1 MSEEL
6 KKCFSEL
13 DLRMNKIRKVTIYN
27 LHHKILGDPFLW
39 LRLKQPASE
48 EPLSHPFEQ
57 RLAGT
62 KSTGDCFSKRVYC
75 FKRGLQKEVDGKS
88 QAQHL
93 REFLSENK
101 SPKEGELRNVLFPD
115 PLQFILPDV
124 TTTVNTPPQCD
135 AVQVPLGSANLP
147 RGIVTD
153 LYESVWD
160 DWEGF
165 INAVHRF
172 TSESCH
178 CTCRVHLGCVVEFQL
193 TPESK
198 KSASLV
204 VDRSLKVLEYIP
216 GTLPSEYA
224 TDYLKELEQSSDPLR
239 RIHRIRQLPGP
250 FAALLNEPELFQVHQ
265 SKILAVLASV
275 SGNECSGSDVL
286 HMLHTCNFIRELPL
300 ILAGKYTLI
309 NEGKGVVKTTE
320 SDGKDV
326 ELFLRLV
333 TLCVKTFPNVAYQL
347 ISVIWGCAQL
357 AFPFEREFTAEASNF
372 CRAVIH
378 ACSVVRQQ
386 DVVTP
391 LKESASFKTSEE
403 PEKKL
408 LDPLFWVS
416 CFFSE
421 SVAQPLRELLPQK
434 LLSGNEKVV
443 EARRRF
449 ENIIQCC
456 TSKLSKEH
464 LKGLQVCKNI
474 SRFSSHHDSK
484 LAAKRG
490 VVIDLYE
497 GVGYI
502 ALALSRGYPSRVAQN
517 QQIFMIEE
525 STTTFVGASS
535 ESLQSLHIGDV
546 VTFQVSPD
554 SPNKVHIIVRVIQYC
569 SAALDKAFS
578 QVLFPPH
585 RDSHYVEH
593 LFCNEA
599 AIRGILN
606 APQVYKNAEVASALI
621 AAATDALSDPFSPS
635 IKKKMLNLLKSSSFV
650 RELLEIAPH
659 EASKSAKVLQ
669 PYLAEFPNEICI
681 LAPTLNA
688 MVGRLLEQGK
698 LQELVTFVSCL
709 CTTPCILPPSIEIE
723 QQPWQN
729 VPTILTPEEWKS
741 GAIANK
747 EYLPKVKEHGSY
759 SSVDEYGR
767 TYFLLLRADCH
778 GNLASAIAQLREPAS
793 SAKRGT
799 EVEIPVC
806 DASIT
811 GLSKGTGHRLVYRFN
826 IESRPTPSE
835 CFSKDTPLF
844 KAGNLLCFSIGGR
857 FEDDIVWATINHI
870 ESYVHTRK
878 TSEGDVKSVRLDT
891 YVCILL
897 LGDVYTC
904 IITHYM

>member
-6 KKCFSEL
+6 TKCLSEL
-13 DLRMNKIRKVTIYN
+13 DLRMNTIKRVTIRN

-62 KSTGDCFSKRVYC
+62 KSTGDCFSKRVHC

-115 PLQFILPDV
+115 SLQFILPDV
-124 TTTVNTPPQCD
+124 TATSNIPPQCD

-153 LYESVWD
+153 LYESAGD

-165 INAVHRF
+165 INAVYRF
-172 TSESCH
+172 TSASCH
-178 CTCRVHLGCVVEFQL
+178 CACPVYLGCVVEFQL

-250 FAALLNEPELFQVHQ
+250 FAALLNEPELFQAHQ
-265 SKILAVLASV
+265 SKIIAILASV
-275 SGNECSGSDVL
+275 SGNEGSGSDVTVL
-286 HMLHTCNFIRELPL
+286 HMLHTSNFIRELPL
-300 ILAGKYTLI
+300 ILVGKYTLI
-309 NEGKGVVKTTE
+309 NEGKGVVKTTKG
-320 SDGKDV
+320 DCKDV

-333 TLCVKTFPNVAYQL
+333 TVCVQSFPDVAYQL

-386 DVVTP
+386 DVVTSS
-391 LKESASFKTSEE
+391 KESSSFETSEG
-403 PEKKL
+403 PEKRL
-408 LDPLFWVS
+408 FDPLLWVS

-421 SVAQPLRELLPQK
+421 SVAQLLRELLPQK
-434 LLSGNEKVV
+434 PLSGNEEVV
-443 EARRRF
+443 DARRRF
-449 ENIIQCC
+449 ENIIQCSA
-456 TSKLSKEH
+456 SKLSKEH
-464 LKGLQVCKNI
+464 LQKGLKVRKNI
-474 SRFSSHHDSK
+474 SLFSSHHDSK

-517 QQIFMIEE
+517 QQIFRIEE

-578 QVLFPPH
+578 KVLFPPH

-593 LFCNEA
+593 VFCNEA

-621 AAATDALSDPFSPS
+621 DAAMDTLSDPVSPS

-650 RELLEIAPH
+650 RELIEIAPH

-688 MVGRLLEQGK
+688 LVSHLLEQGK
-698 LQELVTFVSCL
+698 LQELATFVSCL

-729 VPTILTPEEWKS
+729 VPTILTAEEWKS

-747 EYLPKVKEHGSY
+747 EYLPKVKERGSY

-811 GLSKGTGHRLVYRFN
+811 GLSKGTGHHLVYRFN

-878 TSEGDVKSVRLDT
+878 TSEGDVKSVRLDE
-891 YVCILL
+891 YMYICINN
-897 LGDVYTC
+897 GC
-904 IITHYM
+904 THC